1 MDLLLWVVIQKK
13 EKAINNAASNSGKE
27 KVAKISFAPGGAI
40 VSIML

>member
-1 MDLLLWVVIQKK
+1 MGSDTEEREEIVN
-13 EKAINNAASNSGKE
+13 AINNAASNSGKE